1 MKGQASHA
9 ILPDEHHDEVS
20 RQDFVTSFKVHVLT
34 GLGPGNKQAFETRGA
49 PKFHKKHGHEPRSPR
64 DVAKVMRDDPY
75 WQTWSSLNRS
85 GQELMWEGLGAR
97 AGRQLDALTERA
109 RATVKRKNTKGSLRL
124 NPALPIPRYNSE
136 IHIHCQPG
144 GYHVELDDDDVFAG
158 ALYDIGAYQYGMGG
172 QGPMTDDVGVTVGTY
187 FRRNLPTFE
196 PKKILDLGC
205 GVGHQTLGLAE
216 AFPAAEIHGCDLGAP
231 MLRYAHARAESLGKA
246 VHFSQQNAERTDYPD
261 ASFDLITSMILF
273 HETSHK
279 AIPKIIAEC
288 YRLLKPGG
296 YMVHGDVPEF
306 NKYWPDPFDQ
316 FQRDWTTH
324 FNAEPFRSKMRDMD
338 MSALARDAGFKPGTI
353 AEERVPSVFGEAGY
367 ARTSLY
373 GNTHAYGMKWWVLI
387 AQK

>member
-20 RQDFVTSFKVHVLT
+20 RQDFVTSLKVHVLT

-49 PKFHKKHGHEPRSPR
+49 PTFRKSHGREPNSARE
-64 DVAKVMRDDPY
+64 VARVMRDDPY

-85 GQELMWEGLGAR
+85 GQELMWEGLGER
-97 AGRQLDALTERA
+97 AGRQLDTLTERA
-109 RATVKRKNTKGSLRL
+109 RAAAERKDTKGSLRL
-124 NPALPIPRYNSE
+124 DPTLAIPRYNSE

-144 GYHVELDDDDVFAG
+144 GYHVELAKDDVFAG

-172 QGPMTDDVGVTVGTY
+172 QGPMTDDVGVTVGAY
-187 FRRNLPTFE
+187 FRDNMPAFE
-196 PKKILDLGC
+196 PKRILDLGC
-205 GVGHQTLGLAE
+205 GVGHQTLGLTE

-261 ASFDLITSMILF
+261 ESFDLVTSMILF
-273 HETSHK
+273 HETSQK
-279 AIPKIIAEC
+279 AIPHIIAEC

-306 NKYWPDPFDQ
+306 NKYWPEPYDQ

-338 MSALARDAGFKPGTI
+338 MSALARDAGFKSESI
-353 AEERVPSVFGEAGY
+353 AEELVPSVFGEAGY

-373 GNTHAYGMKWWVLI
+373 GNTHAYGMKWWVLM

>member
-1 MKGQASHA
+1 MKGQTPHD
-9 ILPDEHHDEVS
+9 ILPDEHHDEVA
-20 RQDFVTSFKVHVLT
+20 RQEFVTSFKVHVLT
-34 GLGPGNKQAFETRGA
+34 DLGPGNKRAFENRGA
-49 PKFHKKHGHEPRSPR
+49 PAFQKTHGHQPKSAR
-64 DVAKVMRDDPY
+64 DVARVMHKDPF

-85 GQELMWEGLGAR
+85 GQELMWEGLSER
-97 AGRQLDALTERA
+97 TGRQLDDLAHRA
-109 RATVKRKNTKGSLRL
+109 RDTAARKNKKGSLRL
-124 NPALPIPRYNSE
+124 DPTLKVPRYNSE

-144 GYHVELDDDDVFAG
+144 GYHAELAEDDVSAG
-158 ALYDIGAYQYGMGG
+158 ALYDVGAYQYGMGG
-172 QGPMTDDVGVTVGTY
+172 QGPMTDDVGVTVGGY
-187 FRRNLPTFE
+187 FRRTLPAFA
-196 PKKILDLGC
+196 PARILDLGC

-216 AFPAAEIHGCDLGAP
+216 AFPEAEIHGCDLGP
-231 MLRYAHARAESLGKA
+231 GMLRYAHARAESVGQA

-261 ASFDLITSMILF
+261 ESFDLVTSMILF

-279 AIPKIIAEC
+279 AIPNIINEC

-306 NKYWPDPFDQ
+306 NKYWPEPYDQ

-338 MSALARDAGFKPGTI
+338 MPGLAKKAGFKTKSI
-353 AEERVPSVFGEAGY
+353 TEALVPSVFGEAGY

-373 GNTHAYGMKWWVLI
+373 GNTHAYGMKWWVLV